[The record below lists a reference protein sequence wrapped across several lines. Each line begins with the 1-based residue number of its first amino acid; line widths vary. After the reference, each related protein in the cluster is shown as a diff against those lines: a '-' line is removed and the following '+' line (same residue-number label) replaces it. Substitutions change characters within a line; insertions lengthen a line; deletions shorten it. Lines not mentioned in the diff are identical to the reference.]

1 LDALWWA
8 TTTITTV
15 GYGGIYPLTRAGRL
29 VGGFTMLV
37 GISTFAVVTAKIAEL
52 LLAFDRRD
60 VAEGDDPA

>member
-1 LDALWWA
+1 
-8 TTTITTV
+8 
-15 GYGGIYPLTRAGRL
+15 
-29 VGGFTMLV
+29 MLV